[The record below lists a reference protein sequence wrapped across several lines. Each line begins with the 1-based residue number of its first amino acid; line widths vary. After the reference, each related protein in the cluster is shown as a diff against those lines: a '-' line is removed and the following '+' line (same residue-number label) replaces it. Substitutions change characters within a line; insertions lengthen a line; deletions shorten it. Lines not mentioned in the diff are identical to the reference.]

1 MKKFNQTKLTFLI
14 RLKLAFKLLF
24 ADEYFLIF
32 ADKNGSDVNF
42 NFENLDEVSEI
53 TSQSIKMT
61 KSINEILK

>member
-42 NFENLDEVSEI
+42 NFENLDEVLEI
-53 TSQSIKMT
+53 TSQSVDIT
-61 KSINEILK
+61 KKIDDILK